1 MIQYVLA
8 ELVLARL
15 MPTSPRG
22 WAGATGELCCGDL
35 VSEELEPKWGTL
47 SALFVLI
54 LPQVFYASCPSL
66 PEARISPAPNTAY
79 LGFRTMFLWTSLLLV
94 LQPAFLS
101 CRFYFSHVFSCA
113 LFVQLYHISPFA
125 LACLYII
132 YVLNLTKCFCAA
144 AGCASCTVMMIKKIF
159 ICHCKLCRLYPEPF
173 CLGGRQASCLRE
185 TAASALTVVSQD
197 KRKYIYIYISL
208 KCNL

>member
-8 ELVLARL
+8 ELVLAGL
-15 MPTSPRG
+15 TPTSPRG

-66 PEARISPAPNTAY
+66 PEARISPAPNTVY

-144 AGCASCTVMMIKKIF
+144 AGCASCTVMMIKNLPMPLQVVQALPRAF
-159 ICHCKLCRLYPEPF
+159 LSRWTAGVLPQGDSSF
-173 CLGGRQASCLRE
+173 CFDCC
-185 TAASALTVVSQD
+185 VSG
-197 KRKYIYIYISL
+197 
-208 KCNL
+208 